1 MSLFCLAL
9 PLFFFLFWKSLSDEN
24 AVSVGGIW
32 AVVLGSILALVH
44 FFISPLITSGEFGFR
59 QWLIGF
65 VDVIVFPVITALGIC
80 LLFKLLK
87 LYSSTI
93 HITNFMLLWSFPFAI
108 VQMMTR
114 STQAEPLYLVI
125 VPLIWIALA
134 AGFGFFIENIPEVK
148 RWAAVLCI
156 AGTVL
161 LPFIA
166 ATAYWAL
173 FSQNYI
179 LGYILFGITL
189 APMLFQ
195 TGRLFAA
202 SLKQ

>member
-24 AVSVGGIW
+24 AVSTGGIW

>member
-1 MSLFCLAL
+1 
-9 PLFFFLFWKSLSDEN
+9 
-24 AVSVGGIW
+24 
-32 AVVLGSILALVH
+32 
-44 FFISPLITSGEFGFR
+44 
-59 QWLIGF
+59 
-65 VDVIVFPVITALGIC
+65 
-80 LLFKLLK
+80 
-87 LYSSTI
+87 
-93 HITNFMLLWSFPFAI
+93 
-108 VQMMTR
+108 MTR